1 MKKLILLP
9 ILFVFISSCSPQKRL
24 DNLLKK
30 HPELA
35 QDSVVYNLKVID
47 TTIIEYSY
55 KDTVV
60 TIDRVVS
67 EPTII
72 ASVATQFSK
81 ATAVLNP
88 DKTIRLVSE
97 TEPQIIEK
105 IIEKKVNVPK
115 IVVYNKPKQLTLFQK
130 MLILTGSVFW
140 VVFIAIIISML
151 FLKILKK

>member
-1 MKKLILLP
+1 M
-9 ILFVFISSCSPQKRL
+9 
-24 DNLLKK
+24 
-30 HPELA
+30 
-35 QDSVVYNLKVID
+35 QDSVIYNLKVID

-55 KDTVV
+55 KDTLV
-60 TIDRVVS
+60 TIDRAVN

-72 ASVATQFSK
+72 ASVTTQFSK

-115 IVVYNKPKQLTLFQK
+115 VVVYNKPKKLTLFQK
-130 MLILTGSVFW
+130 MLIITGSFFW
-140 VVFIAIIISML
+140 TVFIAIILSML
-151 FLKILKK
+151 FFRIFKK